1 MSSRNSGPATKTP
14 LAGILKH
21 TTMVWVLQTGNVR
34 IIVKWLKG
42 SFTHRVV
49 KISKEEL
56 QGESTFGMKENVVEE
71 NDLVE
76 LQVKNATK
84 VLESVLG
91 DSGSSFVD
99 LFHVNCEVN
108 H

>member
-1 MSSRNSGPATKTP
+1 MF
-14 LAGILKH
+14 
-21 TTMVWVLQTGNVR
+21 VLSYRWEKQQFE
-34 IIVKWLKG
+34 G
-42 SFTHRVV
+42 SFAHRVV
-49 KISKEEL
+49 KISKAEL
-56 QGESTFGMKENVVEE
+56 QGESTFGMKENKVEQ

-76 LQVKNATK
+76 LQVRNATK
-84 VLESVLG
+84 VLESLLN

>member
-1 MSSRNSGPATKTP
+1 MKKRF
-14 LAGILKH
+14 
-21 TTMVWVLQTGNVR
+21 
-34 IIVKWLKG
+34 KG
-42 SFTHRVV
+42 SFANRVV
-49 KISKEEL
+49 KISKAEII
-56 QGESTFGMKENVVEE
+56 GESTFGMNGNTCKMEQ

-76 LQVKNATK
+76 LQIRNARR
-84 VLESVLG
+84 VLESLLI